1 MTQTYEVD
9 YSIKSAKAELELL
22 QSLKDFNRVM
32 RQIEEAVEKYE
43 NTVDHKFNYKNI
55 NEFQP
60 FMDFYPFAVSLNE
73 VNDNWGDVKIDE
85 GSEKKEVS
93 DERGK

>member
-22 QSLKDFNRVM
+22 QSLKEFNRVI

-43 NTVDHKFNYKNI
+43 NTVDHKFNYKSI
-55 NEFQP
+55 NEVKP
-60 FMDFYPFAVSLNE
+60 FMDVYPVAVSLKE
-73 VNDNWGDVKIDE
+73 VDTNWGDVKVGD
-85 GSEKKEVS
+85 
-93 DERGK
+93 DD

>member
-22 QSLKDFNRVM
+22 QSLKEFNRVM

-43 NTVDHKFNYKNI
+43 NTVDHKFNYKDI
-55 NEFQP
+55 NEFKP
-60 FMDFYPFAVSLNE
+60 FTDFYPFEVSLNE
-73 VNDNWGDVKIDE
+73 VYTNWGDMKVGD
-85 GSEKKEVS
+85 
-93 DERGK
+93 DD

>member
-1 MTQTYEVD
+1 MTLTYEID

-73 VNDNWGDVKIDE
+73 VNDNWGDVKIE
-85 GSEKKEVS
+85 GGLIKNH
-93 DERGK
+93 DR

>member
-1 MTQTYEVD
+1 MTLTYEVD
-9 YSIKSAKAELELL
+9 YSINSAKAELELL

-55 NEFQP
+55 NEFKP

-73 VNDNWGDVKIDE
+73 VDTNWGDVKVE
-85 GSEKKEVS
+85 GGLIKNH
-93 DERGK
+93 ERGK

>member
-1 MTQTYEVD
+1 MTLTYEIG

-22 QSLKDFNRVM
+22 ECFKEFNSLM
-32 RQIEEAVEKYE
+32 RRIGDAVEKYE

-55 NEFQP
+55 NEFKP

-85 GSEKKEVS
+85 GSEKKEEKS
-93 DERGK
+93 